1 MLVDREI
8 QSLSDMVF
16 GFFEGTEWASPS
28 SPESCCDVT
37 IGDDVEAEEG
47 EEELE
52 AVQDKAA
59 FWNSQQQLL
68 QAALS
73 RSSSMEAR
81 VRRDVAEA
89 VSQSRA
95 AGAKVCTC
103 ARQTTAVV
111 VECWGCLLRD
121 VSDRL
126 RTMGHNSALCRSKWR
141 SSPDIPSGE
150 HSYIDVLDAKRGT
163 TVQLVI
169 ELRFRGEFE
178 MARTGEDYNRLVG
191 LLPEVFVGK
200 AERLRGVIKIMCA
213 AGKRCMKEKRM
224 HMGPW
229 RKHKYMLAKWL
240 GAYERVLPKI
250 TFPLER
256 LTGPTRARP
265 LKASMLTFDLLEKLP
280 GLHCTSMEVV

>member
-1 MLVDREI
+1 MQTAASV
-8 QSLSDMVF
+8 SDMVF
-16 GFFEGTEWASPS
+16 GFFEGTEWVSPS
-28 SPESCCDVT
+28 SPESCSDIS
-37 IGDDVEAEEG
+37 IGDDVEAEE
-47 EEELE
+47 EEEE
-52 AVQDKAA
+52 AQQHDKAA
-59 FWNSQQQLL
+59 FWEAQQQLL
-68 QAALS
+68 HAILS
-73 RSSSMEAR
+73 KTSSLEVR
-81 VRRDVAEA
+81 VRHDVVEA

-95 AGAKVCTC
+95 ASVKACTC
-103 ARQTTAVV
+103 ARQTTAAV

-163 TVQLVI
+163 TARVVI

-229 RKHKYMLAKWL
+229 RKHKYMLAKWF
-240 GAYERVLPKI
+240 GACERVLPKI
-250 TFPLER
+250 AFPVER

-265 LKASMLTFDLLEKLP
+265 PKASMLTFDLLEKLP
-280 GLHCTSMEVV
+280 GFCIVNS

>member
-1 MLVDREI
+1 MRVEI

-28 SPESCCDVT
+28 SPESCCDVS
-37 IGDDVEAEEG
+37 IGNDVEAEEG
-47 EEELE
+47 EEEAE
-52 AVQDKAA
+52 AVQDKGA

-89 VSQSRA
+89 K
-95 AGAKVCTC
+95 G
-103 ARQTTAVV
+103 TTARV
-111 VECWGCLLRD
+111 
-121 VSDRL
+121 
-126 RTMGHNSALCRSKWR
+126 
-141 SSPDIPSGE
+141 
-150 HSYIDVLDAKRGT
+150 
-163 TVQLVI
+163 VI
-169 ELRFRGEFE
+169 ELRFREEFE
-178 MARTGEDYNRLVG
+178 MARAGEDYNRLVG
-191 LLPEVFVGK
+191 VLPEVFVGK

-240 GAYERVLPKI
+240 GACERVLPKI
-250 TFPLER
+250 AFHVER
-256 LTGPTRARP
+256 LRGPTRARP
-265 LKASMLTFDLLEKLP
+265 QRTSMLTFDLLEKLSD
-280 GLHCTSMEVV
+280 LHCTSMEVV

>member
-1 MLVDREI
+1 MQTAASV
-8 QSLSDMVF
+8 SDMVF
-16 GFFEGTEWASPS
+16 GFFEGTEWVSPS
-28 SPESCCDVT
+28 SPQSCCD
-37 IGDDVEAEEG
+37 ISFGDDVEAEED
-47 EEELE
+47 EEEE
-52 AVQDKAA
+52 AAAAVHDKAA
-59 FWNSQQQLL
+59 FWEAQQQLL
-68 QAALS
+68 QTSTL
-73 RSSSMEAR
+73 EAR
-81 VRRDVAEA
+81 VRHDVAEA
-89 VSQSRA
+89 VNQSRA
-95 AGAKVCTC
+95 AGTKVCTC
-103 ARQTTAVV
+103 TRQTTVAV

-163 TVQLVI
+163 TVRLVI

-178 MARTGEDYNRLVG
+178 MARTGEDYNCLVG

-229 RKHKYMLAKWL
+229 RKHKYMLAKWF
-240 GAYERVLPKI
+240 GACERVLPKI
-250 TFPLER
+250 AFPVER
-256 LTGPTRARP
+256 LTGPTRDEAT
-265 LKASMLTFDLLEKLP
+265 KGFNAHF
-280 GLHCTSMEVV
+280 